1 LILEIIRLKDVFVS
15 YNEETVLDGVDL
27 KVNDKEFLSII
38 GPNGGGKT
46 TLAKTMLGLVK
57 PWKGEVFV
65 AEGLKIGYVPQH
77 TKFDRGFPINV
88 YDVIISGRIQSSIR
102 FFRGFSREDK
112 SHAAEVIRALKLE
125 SIQKKQIGSLSG
137 GQLQKVLIGR
147 ALVGKPDVLILDEP
161 TANLDSENKREIYEA
176 LHNFNKNKAV
186 ILITHDLEYLN
197 ENKRDVVL
205 LNKKIMYRGESVNR
219 MDAGHVHS

>member
-1 LILEIIRLKDVFVS
+1 MEIIRLKDVFVS

-77 TKFDRGFPINV
+77 TKFDRGFSINV

-186 ILITHDLEYLN
+186 ILITHDVEYLN

>member
-1 LILEIIRLKDVFVS
+1 MEIIRLKDVFVS

-112 SHAAEVIRALKLE
+112 SHAAEVIRALKLKA
-125 SIQKKQIGSLSG
+125 IQKKQIGSLSG

-161 TANLDSENKREIYEA
+161 TANLDAENKREIYEA

>member
-1 LILEIIRLKDVFVS
+1 MEIIRLKDVFVS

-112 SHAAEVIRALKLE
+112 SHAAEVIRALKLKA
-125 SIQKKQIGSLSG
+125 IQKKQIGSLSG

>member
-1 LILEIIRLKDVFVS
+1 MEIIRLKDVFVS

>member
-1 LILEIIRLKDVFVS
+1 LEIIRLKDVFVS

>member
-1 LILEIIRLKDVFVS
+1 
-15 YNEETVLDGVDL
+15 
-27 KVNDKEFLSII
+27 
-38 GPNGGGKT
+38 
-46 TLAKTMLGLVK
+46 
-57 PWKGEVFV
+57 
-65 AEGLKIGYVPQH
+65 
-77 TKFDRGFPINV
+77 
-88 YDVIISGRIQSSIR
+88 VIISGRIQSSIR